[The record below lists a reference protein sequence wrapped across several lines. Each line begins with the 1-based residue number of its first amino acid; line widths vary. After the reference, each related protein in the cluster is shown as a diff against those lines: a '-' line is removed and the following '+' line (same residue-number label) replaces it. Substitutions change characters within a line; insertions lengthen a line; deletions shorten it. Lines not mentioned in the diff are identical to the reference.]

1 MKIHLLTRALLVA
14 LWVQSLN
21 ATEPPLAT
29 ESSNQGQSVCFDHDV
44 MSVLSKAGC
53 NAGTCHGNINGR
65 GGLFLSLRGQDPDFD
80 FQQLAHASRGRRVN
94 PFSPSDSLLLLKAT
108 SQVAHEGGQRFPDSS
123 LEYRL
128 ILDWIRNGM
137 TPPDPAA
144 PRVMQLLVEPKDT
157 VIWMPQK
164 DAQLRVLAKFSDG
177 TQRDVSRLAVYE
189 SSDPMVTVTS
199 QGLVQ
204 FSKAGSTTVLVR
216 YLEGQTTSDLA
227 CRESLEGFLWIEP
240 DSANWIDIHIQQRLK
255 KLKIRPAGI
264 ANDSVFLR
272 RLSLDLLGVLPS
284 ANEARSFVADTDPD
298 KRQRIV
304 DRYLARPEFAA
315 MWALKWSD
323 LLRNEEKTLDSK
335 GVQILHEWMVQQFTS
350 DLPLDQFASQ
360 LISSRGSTY
369 QNPPANFW
377 RAHREPLVRAET
389 TAQVFL
395 GVRLQCAKCHNH
407 PFDRWSQ
414 DEYYHWA
421 SVFEGV
427 EYEIVANDRK
437 DHLDKHEFVGDQIV
451 RVKSEGLIVNART
464 GQSAAPRFL
473 GSDQH
478 VDGDRLQLLSS
489 WLTSPENRMF
499 ARAQVNRIWYHIMG
513 VGLVEPV
520 DDLRATNPP
529 SHPELLEKLTDQLI
543 ENDFS
548 LKHLVRTIVNSRTYQ
563 LDSELDRSQLGQGE
577 ALDARLLAQAVV
589 RRLTAEQLLDA
600 QSQVLDVPAQFE
612 GYAEGSRALDIAGVE
627 RIRRT
632 LSPDDQLLRR
642 FGKPE
647 RLLACECERSN
658 EATLG
663 QALSLIGGQ
672 QLNERLRQA
681 DNRLGRMLELSLSH
695 REMIEELFW
704 TALTR
709 PPNEEEVAG
718 MEAYMRQASAPRQAL
733 EDITWA
739 LLNTKELVF
748 RN

>member
-1 MKIHLLTRALLVA
+1 
-14 LWVQSLN
+14 
-21 ATEPPLAT
+21 
-29 ESSNQGQSVCFDHDV
+29 

-53 NAGTCHGNINGR
+53 NAGTCHGNINGK
-65 GGLFLSLRGQDPDFD
+65 GGFLLSLRGQDPDFD
-80 FQQLAHASRGRRVN
+80 FQQLVHASRGRRVN

-108 SQVAHEGGQRFPDSS
+108 SQVAHEGGKRFSDSS
-123 LEYRL
+123 PEYRL
-128 ILDWIRNGM
+128 ILDWIRTGTTSPN
-137 TPPDPAA
+137 PAA
-144 PRVMQLLVEPKDT
+144 PRVVQLLVEPADT
-157 VIWMPQK
+157 VIWIPKK
-164 DAQLRVLAKFSDG
+164 DAQLRVLANFSDG

-189 SSDPMVTVTS
+189 SSDPMVTVTT
-199 QGLVQ
+199 QGRVQ
-204 FSKAGSTTVLVR
+204 FSKAGSTTILVR
-216 YLEGQTTSDLA
+216 FLDGQTPVDLA
-227 CRESLEGFLWIEP
+227 CRESLEGFQWPEP
-240 DSANWIDIHIQQRLK
+240 DSENWIDIHIQQRLK
-255 KLKIRPAGI
+255 MLKIRPSGI

-284 ANEARSFVADTDPD
+284 TNEARSFVADTNPD

-335 GVQILHEWMVQQFTS
+335 GVQILHEWMIQQFAA
-350 DLPLDQFASQ
+350 DQPLNQFASQ

-369 QNPPANFW
+369 ENPPANFW

-421 SVFEGV
+421 SVFEGI
-427 EYEIVANDRK
+427 EYEIVANERK
-437 DHLDKHEFVGDQIV
+437 DNLDKHEFVGDQIV
-451 RVKSEGLIVNART
+451 LVKSEGLVKNART
-464 GQSAAPRFL
+464 GQSAPPRFL
-473 GSDQH
+473 GSDQQ

-489 WLTSPENRMF
+489 WLTSPDNRLF

-529 SHPELLEKLTDQLI
+529 SHPELLEKLTDELI

-548 LKHLVRTIVNSRTYQ
+548 VKHLVRTIVNSHTYQ
-563 LDSELDRSQLGQGE
+563 LDSDLDRSQLGQGE
-577 ALDARLLAQAVV
+577 DLDARLLAQAVV

-600 QSQVLDVPAQFE
+600 QSQVLDVPAEFE
-612 GYAEGSRALDIAGVE
+612 GYAVGSRAVDIAGVE

-632 LSPDDQLLRR
+632 LSPDDQILRK

-647 RLLACECERSN
+647 RLLSCECERSN

-663 QALSLIGGQ
+663 QTLSLIGGQ

-681 DNRLGRMLELSLSH
+681 GNRLGRMLELSLSH
-695 REMIEELFW
+695 REMIEELYW

-709 PPNEEEVAG
+709 PPNEEEIAG
-718 MEAYMRQASAPRQAL
+718 LEAYMRQASEPRQAL
-733 EDITWA
+733 EDVTWA
-739 LLNTKELVF
+739 LLNTKELIF